1 MAQLLIRR
9 IEEDVKQRLLARAR
23 RHGRSTE
30 EEVREIL
37 RAAVRDEYELPVGLG
52 TRIAERFAGYGLDR
66 DVPELRGS
74 PVRPADLDP

>member
-52 TRIAERFAGYGLDR
+52 TRIAERFAEYGLDE

-74 PVRPADLDP
+74 PVRPADLDQ